1 MTTRS
6 KTKKRRQ
13 QRSAARRKAKLA
25 PPVSTNLVNDWLKE
39 WAEASGFAEAWS
51 ESERLGHPG
60 PYEAW
65 FDAYHGEQ
73 R

>member
-6 KTKKRRQ
+6 KTKRRRQ
-13 QRSAARRKAKLA
+13 QRSAARRKAKKC
-25 PPVSTNLVNDWLKE
+25 PPVTQPSELDVWLRE
-39 WAEASGFAEAWS
+39 WAAASGFAEAWA

-65 FDAYHGEQ
+65 FDAYHGEP
-73 R
+73 